1 MTLEQNPPRQVL
13 RDSGVPGPTTDN
25 DQPASP
31 DVAPAPRPAL
41 TKSAKSADAARRK
54 QLMREAEDLEGIA
67 GAQAQ
72 LAKLRVARAS
82 RRHIVIAASFVL
94 LVLLP
99 VASVA
104 WYLYARAA
112 DQYAS
117 YVGFLV
123 RSEGGAAQLGALG
136 GLAELAG
143 SSSSKETDILYKFIQ
158 SGALVKQVDAML
170 DLKTIWSRPSDD
182 PVFAYRGDGSPESLL
197 SHWKRQVSIYYDQ
210 GMLDLRVLSFR
221 PEDSRAIADAI
232 LEQSQHLLNRINAVA
247 REDAMRYATE
257 DLDRA
262 VERLKVARQKVSSF
276 RQENQ
281 LINPTASVTG
291 QEGILTSLQA
301 QLADAVVQLGMV
313 RANSGVGDPRVA
325 QAELRVQVIHDQI
338 EEQRKNIASSLDEDH
353 NLSRIVS
360 EYEAIEVDRQFAEAA
375 YTSAMAASENARAEA
390 GRNSLYLA
398 SYVIPEE
405 ATIAEYPRRA
415 RILTMAAGFIL
426 SLWLVGVLIYY
437 GSRDR
442 R

>member
-1 MTLEQNPPRQVL
+1 M
-13 RDSGVPGPTTDN
+13 RDPDVPDSKADL
-25 DQPASP
+25 DQP
-31 DVAPAPRPAL
+31 VARPPA
-41 TKSAKSADAARRK
+41 SAKAADAARRK
-54 QLMREAEDLEGIA
+54 QLKREAEDIEGITV
-67 GAQAQ
+67 AQAQ

-82 RRHIVIAASFVL
+82 RRHVVIALSFVL

-99 VASVA
+99 AASIA

-123 RSEGGAAQLGALG
+123 RTEGGMQQFGALG

-143 SSSSKETDILYKFIQ
+143 SSSTEETDILYKFIQ
-158 SGALVKQVDAML
+158 SGALVREVDAKL
-170 DLKTIWSRPSDD
+170 NLKKMWSVPSDD

-197 SHWKRQVSIYYDQ
+197 AYWNRQVRIYYDQ

-221 PEDSRAIADAI
+221 PEDSRAIASAI
-232 LEQSQHLLNRINAVA
+232 IEESQALLNRINAVA
-247 REDAMRYATE
+247 RKDALRYATE

-262 VERLKVARQKVSSF
+262 LERLKAARQSVSSF
-276 RQENQ
+276 RQANQ
-281 LINPTASVTG
+281 VIDPTANVTG

-301 QLADAVVQLGMV
+301 QLADAVVQLGML
-313 RANSGVGDPRVA
+313 RANGGADDPRIA
-325 QAELRVQVIHDQI
+325 QAELRVQVIQAQI
-338 EEQRKNIASSLDEDH
+338 GEQRKNIASTLDEDQD
-353 NLSRIVS
+353 LSRIVTD
-360 EYEAIEVDRQFAEAA
+360 YEVIEVDRQFAEAA
-375 YTSAMAASENARAEA
+375 YTSAMATFESARAEA

-398 SYVIPEE
+398 SYVMPEE
-405 ATIAEYPRRA
+405 ATIAEYPRRM
-415 RILTMAAGFIL
+415 RILVMVTGFIL